1 MCRAGAG
8 CTQNEV
14 LIIVSGWCWLY
25 SERGAD
31 YCVGLV
37 SEQGAD
43 YCVGLVLAV
52 SQNEVLIIV
61 SGWCWLYSERDADH
75 CVGLVLAVLRTR
87 C

>member
-8 CTQNEV
+8 YTQNKV

-25 SERGAD
+25 SE
-31 YCVGLV
+31 
-37 SEQGAD
+37 QGAD
-43 YCVGLVLAV
+43 YCIGLVPAV
-52 SQNEVLIIV
+52 SQVQVLIIV
-61 SGWCWLYSERDADH
+61 SGWCRLYSEGGADY